1 MAGAGP
7 AVTVR
12 RWPTSAHGTQLAGK
26 LTGNT
31 GAVRHAG
38 AVTDLDLA
46 LITGGF
52 TVTAVIVTF
61 GGNYLLDRARDRRA
75 SRQARDA
82 AIADLLTTS
91 VELLLAVNGV
101 RGAYRTSTFG
111 WSWLLFVLSLVR
123 DLPDIDS

>member
-1 MAGAGP
+1 
-7 AVTVR
+7 
-12 RWPTSAHGTQLAGK
+12 
-26 LTGNT
+26 
-31 GAVRHAG
+31 VRHAG